1 MGNVTLLELNDNV
14 AAFTKTLWS
23 GKSDNPRQLTL
34 RPVQESP
41 GRLSRNWL
49 GHIQT
54 WPSC

>member
-23 GKSDNPRQLTL
+23 GESNYRRQLTFQ
-34 RPVQESP
+34 PVQESP
-41 GRLSRNWL
+41 GCLSRNWL

-54 WPSC
+54 WLSY